1 LFVSYKIS
9 NFHNPITFLKILI
22 SNYQKRE
29 RKITKSKLRECT
41 SAVNRDKLSD
51 KNQDSRGTSIRK
63 SYQLSQDTQ
72 MANASLNKQKQ
83 RHKEKANS
91 WQQNS
96 SPFSGNDNYL
106 ATLPY

>member
-1 LFVSYKIS
+1 
-9 NFHNPITFLKILI
+9 
-22 SNYQKRE
+22 
-29 RKITKSKLRECT
+29 
-41 SAVNRDKLSD
+41 
-51 KNQDSRGTSIRK
+51 
-63 SYQLSQDTQ
+63 

>member
-63 SYQLSQDTQ
+63 SYHLRQDTQ
-72 MANASLNKQKQ
+72 MANASLNKQKRQ
-83 RHKEKANS
+83 KEKANS
-91 WQQNS
+91 WQ
-96 SPFSGNDNYL
+96 
-106 ATLPY
+106 